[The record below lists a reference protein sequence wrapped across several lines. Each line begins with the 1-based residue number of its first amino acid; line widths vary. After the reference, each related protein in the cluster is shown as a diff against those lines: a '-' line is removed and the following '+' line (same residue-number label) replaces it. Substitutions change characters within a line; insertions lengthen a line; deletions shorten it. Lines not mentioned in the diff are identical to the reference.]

1 MLEQVSV
8 ASERQQR
15 NSASGGQRPPAS
27 VKLFG
32 LLPEDVLVAGELELI
47 QAHLAGIIDRV
58 FAPDVDSEPQHGDDK
73 PWP

>member
-1 MLEQVSV
+1 V
-8 ASERQQR
+8 ASERRQR

-32 LLPEDVLVAGELELI
+32 LLPEDALVAGELELI
-47 QAHLAGIIDRV
+47 QTHLTGLFDRI
-58 FAPDVDSEPQHGDDK
+58 FATEVDSETHHGDDT